1 MCTMFQC
8 VTLRSIGAYEK
19 ITLMVFLFCFTYQL
33 VIIQSIK
40 LVVFFMFQDSRLIT
54 IQFSW
59 KKEVK
64 PKGSSLIGV
73 SPEFETALYTV
84 AYMMGKQEYHAIL
97 GKDRVIIK
105 CHRRKDGMIG
115 TCYLQEP
122 HFEHWR

>member
-1 MCTMFQC
+1 
-8 VTLRSIGAYEK
+8 
-19 ITLMVFLFCFTYQL
+19 
-33 VIIQSIK
+33 
-40 LVVFFMFQDSRLIT
+40 MFQDSRLIT

-73 SPEFETALYTV
+73 SPEFETALCTV

-105 CHRRKDGMIG
+105 CHRRLPSLSGSSLLILNEKNFKNEDSFKFYCQFNDVI
-115 TCYLQEP
+115 Y
-122 HFEHWR
+122 FF

>member
-1 MCTMFQC
+1 MF
-8 VTLRSIGAYEK
+8 
-19 ITLMVFLFCFTYQL
+19 
-33 VIIQSIK
+33 QSIK

-122 HFEHWR
+122 HFEH

>member
-1 MCTMFQC
+1 MRHFEVSWCIRENHYDGFF
-8 VTLRSIGAYEK
+8 VLLHLSISNVSINK
-19 ITLMVFLFCFTYQL
+19 IS
-33 VIIQSIK
+33 SI
-40 LVVFFMFQDSRLIT
+40 FMFQDSRLIT

-84 AYMMGKQEYHAIL
+84 AYLMGKQEYHAIL

-122 HFEHWR
+122 HFEHLR

>member
-1 MCTMFQC
+1 MLNFSERHFEVNWCIRENHSDDFF
-8 VTLRSIGAYEK
+8 VLLHLSISNVSINK
-19 ITLMVFLFCFTYQL
+19 IS
-33 VIIQSIK
+33 SI
-40 LVVFFMFQDSRLIT
+40 FMFQDSRLIT

-122 HFEHWR
+122 HFEHLR